1 MRRISKIAVA
11 LALAASFALGQQPL
25 PQGQQPFGGPQQV
38 QQIQPVQQ
46 VPQTIRPDYRL
57 GPNDQILIRSSAEEL
72 NERPFRV
79 EADGFITLPLV
90 NRVQAG
96 GRTIQELET
105 DLVTRFRQFF
115 VQPQVN
121 ITITATRSETVS
133 FFGAF
138 LRPGVY
144 PLTGGGTLVEMLAQ
158 TGGFQPNAIRRI
170 RITRRAEYGVIP
182 LPSAIV
188 DPVAGT
194 STVEISLDTLLR
206 ELNPAEDIVLQAFD
220 RVTVDQSLPVYVT
233 GEATRAAPVELA
245 GRQSITVMQ
254 ALSQVGG
261 FTQNAK
267 QAKIQVL
274 RPVEGTARLARID
287 IDVQRIINGL
297 DNDFPLYSNDILYI
311 PRSVWANLGPQVT
324 TGLITSLPYL
334 LISALLR
341 P

>member
-1 MRRISKIAVA
+1 MCRVSKAF
-11 LALAASFALGQQPL
+11 LAFACGMSTVFGQIQQQPL
-25 PQGQQPFGGPQQV
+25 GLQPN
-38 QQIQPVQQ
+38 
-46 VPQTIRPDYRL
+46 VPQAIRPDYRL

-79 EADGFITLPLV
+79 EADGFLTLPLV

-96 GRTIQELET
+96 GRTVQELET
-105 DLVTRFRQFF
+105 DLITRLRQFF

-138 LRPGVY
+138 VRPGVY
-144 PLTGGGTLVEMLAQ
+144 PLTGGGTLLEMLAV
-158 TGGFQPNAIRRI
+158 TGGFSPNAIRRI
-170 RITRRAEYGVIP
+170 RVTRRAEYGVIP

-233 GEATRAAPVELA
+233 GEATRAAPVELT

-261 FTQNAK
+261 FTPNAK
-267 QAKIQVL
+267 RTKIQVL
-274 RPVEGTARLARID
+274 RPIEGTARLAHID
-287 IDVQRIINGL
+287 IDVQRILDGQ

-311 PRSVWANLGPQVT
+311 PRSAWATLGPQVA
-324 TGLITSLPYL
+324 TGIITSLPYL
-334 LISALLR
+334 VISALITR
-341 P
+341 ANRTN